1 MEQGARVNVWYDAAG
16 DFLDVT
22 WERDYGYFTPTQDD
36 RVMVRVAMDGRRLG
50 FKIEEISSLT
60 GRPLRVKLAPQETAA
75 PVQV

>member
-1 MEQGARVNVWYDAAG
+1 MDAGKRVNVWYDPAG

-22 WERDYGYFTPTQDD
+22 WERAYGSFTPTQDD
-36 RVMVRVAMDGRRLG
+36 RIMARVAPDGRLLG

-75 PVQV
+75 PVQA